1 VHHTIA
7 VIGDARERIAPGEF
21 ADPPIDAGN
30 ARTRASRW
38 PPNERT
44 DPMTAGQESWKE
56 MTTDEPVRSGDENS
70 QRVLKVCLQRLRE
83 LTRGQ
88 IATAVRG

>member
-1 VHHTIA
+1 
-7 VIGDARERIAPGEF
+7 
-21 ADPPIDAGN
+21 
-30 ARTRASRW
+30 
-38 PPNERT
+38 
-44 DPMTAGQESWKE
+44 MTAGQESWKE

-83 LTRGQ
+83 LARGQ